1 MRKNNH
7 CKKDMQQPK
16 NNNNNAANTKLATDD
31 NTSVINIPITNR
43 GIKLQ
48 ALVDFLD
55 EKNYWENT
63 TEEVVNIAKESTF
76 FLSPLE
82 FFFEEK
88 IIQNA
93 ILNTRTNHNN
103 DKKKQQYG
111 DDNGGDILGVPD
123 IYISP

>member
-55 EKNYWENT
+55 EKNYW
-63 TEEVVNIAKESTF
+63 
-76 FLSPLE
+76 
-82 FFFEEK
+82 
-88 IIQNA
+88 
-93 ILNTRTNHNN
+93 
-103 DKKKQQYG
+103 
-111 DDNGGDILGVPD
+111 
-123 IYISP
+123 